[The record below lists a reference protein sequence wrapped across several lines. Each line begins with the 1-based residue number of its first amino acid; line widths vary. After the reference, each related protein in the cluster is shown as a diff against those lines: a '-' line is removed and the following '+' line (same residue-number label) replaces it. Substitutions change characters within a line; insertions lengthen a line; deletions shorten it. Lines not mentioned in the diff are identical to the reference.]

1 MTYRIETL
9 IKVFFE
15 QTAVSNGRR
24 MSYSNVE
31 ILNYPLKSN
40 S

>member
-9 IKVFFE
+9 INVFFD

-24 MSYSNVE
+24 MSYFNVE
-31 ILNYPLKSN
+31 ILNCSIKSN

>member
-9 IKVFFE
+9 IKVFFY

-31 ILNYPLKSN
+31 ILNYSIKSN